1 MQIQPISTQYNT
13 NFGNKYK
20 LSEKTIKMVEKSTGL
35 TYKEMTTLTS
45 DEAKNV
51 MKQRGTLKEPSKIK
65 QWFSNKYQQL
75 GEKLGLLKK
84 EPNIYTDIH

>member
-20 LSEKTIKMVEKSTGL
+20 LSETTIKMVEKSTGL
-35 TYKEMTTLTS
+35 TYKEMITLTS
-45 DEAKNV
+45 DEATNL
-51 MKQRGTLKEPSKIK
+51 MKQRGTLKKPNKIK

-84 EPNIYTDIH
+84 ESNIYTDIH